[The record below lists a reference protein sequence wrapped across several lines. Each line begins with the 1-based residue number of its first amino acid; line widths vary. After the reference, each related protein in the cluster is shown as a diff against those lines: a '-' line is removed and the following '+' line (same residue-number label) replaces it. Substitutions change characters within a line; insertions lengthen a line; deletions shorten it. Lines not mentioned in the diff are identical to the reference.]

1 MTRWVESIYF
11 NKNAMPV
18 LKSVFS
24 LVNSRIFLI
33 FFFIFVVFNGC
44 RNTKKQIIENS
55 NGGVTNIIIPEVR
68 DARDVDIIYDL
79 NYIILEEKENSYLGN
94 VAKMRVYQ
102 NRIYI
107 LDQHYARALFI
118 YSIGGKHITTI
129 GSEKG
134 HGPFDF
140 VSVSNFEI
148 DYINNQLLVMDNLGY
163 KFMIYDLDG
172 NFIKRI
178 GSKIPV
184 TNAVLLPNGYI
195 VHAKSSH
202 DYQKGNSCIII
213 TDNDQ
218 QIIKEGFEYD
228 DNGKLN
234 IQIFDIIRSSFD
246 KSFTFA
252 PKFRDT
258 IYSVSFNS
266 ITPKYAINYGVN
278 RKISDRLINELTS
291 LKQLFDLIDAG
302 NMCYMGNH
310 VESNDFLYLSMGS
323 YSTHVFYN
331 KHINSTIAI
340 SSKAN
345 IPEYEYWLYKIL
357 CSDSEGYFYGA
368 FNIANIDELSKLFPE
383 LQKLDLPEDIN
394 PILFRYKV
402 KI

>member
-1 MTRWVESIYF
+1 MI
-11 NKNAMPV
+11 
-18 LKSVFS
+18 
-24 LVNSRIFLI
+24 
-33 FFFIFVVFNGC
+33 VVFNGC
-44 RNTKKQIIENS
+44 RNTKKQINKNS
-55 NGGVTNIIIPEVR
+55 NDGVTNIIIPEVR

-79 NYIILEEKENSYLGN
+79 DYIILEAKENSYLGN
-94 VAKMRVYQ
+94 VSKMRVYQ

-118 YSIGGKHITTI
+118 YTIDGKHITTI

-134 HGPFDF
+134 SGPFDF

-148 DYINNQLLVMDNLGY
+148 DYINNQLLVMDNFGY

-172 NFIKRI
+172 NFVKRI

-195 VHAKSSH
+195 VHAKSS
-202 DYQKGNSCIII
+202 YEYLKGNSCIII

-228 DNGKLN
+228 DNEKLN
-234 IQIFDIIRSSFD
+234 LQIFDIIRSSFD
-246 KSFTFA
+246 ESFTFA

-278 RKISDRLINELTS
+278 KKISDRLINELPS
-291 LKQLFDLIDAG
+291 LKQLYDLINAG
-302 NMCYMGNH
+302 NMCHLGNH
-310 VESNDFLYLSMGS
+310 VESNDYLYLSMGS
-323 YSTHVFYN
+323 NVTNVFYN
-331 KHINSTIAI
+331 KRLNSAIAI
-340 SSKAN
+340 SNKARLS
-345 IPEYEYWLYKIL
+345 EYEFWLYRIL

-368 FNIANIDELSKLFPE
+368 FNNANIDEVSKLFPE
-383 LQKLDLPEDIN
+383 LQQLDLPEDIN